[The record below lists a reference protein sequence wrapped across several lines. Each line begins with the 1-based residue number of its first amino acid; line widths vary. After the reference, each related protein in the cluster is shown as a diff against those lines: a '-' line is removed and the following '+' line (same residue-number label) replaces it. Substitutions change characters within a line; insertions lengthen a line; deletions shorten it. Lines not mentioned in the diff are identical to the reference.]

1 LHARP
6 NGAASRRRHRVLAL
20 ALVRCRDEEDDGG
33 DDGPRDVAFVWRDP
47 AATLPGA

>member
-1 LHARP
+1 MP
-6 NGAASRRRHRVLAL
+6 GQTGAASRRRHRVL